1 MGLFNLFSK
10 LGNFVYG
17 AGQETVGKVLAEFTE
32 KTRQEMFYNPRPD
45 FLAAVRKLYYT
56 DRAKAD
62 KIRDRLDTATR
73 TSKPDLEDNVVKAIG
88 RLLPYELRGDKLVLK
103 EDEAQQ
109 VLAWVADLD
118 DTWFAAIIFAMTDD
132 KIAQRVKYIYY
143 ALSQYDVI
151 GGLQRAFASG
161 AGVTVQALIEL
172 NRAMNGISRDAV
184 RRLSPVVDV
193 YEQMVLDLNDWV
205 AGRRGAFRERRTARW
220 RLY

>member
-45 FLAAVRKLYYT
+45 FLAAVRNLYYT

-88 RLLPYELRGDKLVLK
+88 RLLPYELRDR
-103 EDEAQQ
+103 
-109 VLAWVADLD
+109 AW
-118 DTWFAAIIFAMTDD
+118 M
-132 KIAQRVKYIYY
+132 Y
-143 ALSQYDVI
+143 
-151 GGLQRAFASG
+151 GL
-161 AGVTVQALIEL
+161 
-172 NRAMNGISRDAV
+172 
-184 RRLSPVVDV
+184 PC
-193 YEQMVLDLNDWV
+193 
-205 AGRRGAFRERRTARW
+205 
-220 RLY
+220 